1 MASFRCYDNSDV
13 IKTLLMINFHL
24 HLIKLYMVAVF
35 PNVCLWRRS
44 YSQNWEVLTFICQ
57 YGLRYCIVSPSFLVY
72 CFVNIWPSWENFL
85 GKWLNAPPGKKLPV
99 RLCSVVARFVPSLLA
114 SSIGLIRPSAARS
127 SQLESQSLTV

>member
-72 CFVNIWPSWENFL
+72 YFVKIWATWENFL
-85 GKWLNAPPGKKLPV
+85 GKCLNAPPGKKLPV
-99 RLCSVVARFVPSLLA
+99 RLCTQVQSVTSFVLVIKTFILTFRGRLN
-114 SSIGLIRPSAARS
+114 SSACFI
-127 SQLESQSLTV
+127 